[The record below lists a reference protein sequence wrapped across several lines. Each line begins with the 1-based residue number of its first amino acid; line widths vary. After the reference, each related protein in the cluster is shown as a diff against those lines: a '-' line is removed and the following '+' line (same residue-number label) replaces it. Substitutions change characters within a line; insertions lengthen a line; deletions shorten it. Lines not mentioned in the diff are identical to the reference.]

1 MDMVE
6 MIVDSEESI
15 QEFHKRGWGR
25 QDSVMTQDQLEEFIN
40 GKLIAI
46 DDGEYTHVIKLIK

>member
-1 MDMVE
+1 MDTIE

-25 QDSVMTQDQLEEFIN
+25 QDLVMTQDQLKEFIN

>member
-1 MDMVE
+1 MVE

-25 QDSVMTQDQLEEFIN
+25 QDLVMTQDQLKEFIN